1 MSYAQYIINAANQ
14 YGIDPNIALAI
25 AARETGGDDI
35 NAINMAPNGGLMQI
49 TDYSAN
55 DYGVNDMYPD
65 WQTDPQQNALA
76 GMYILSQKIKEQG
89 GDTWSGV
96 RAYNGAG
103 DAAQQYLQQVQ
114 TNYNNLSKST
124 PFVYHGDDAQGNPF
138 MNIQAYIRE
147 NNPNER
153 LNVAGLLGMA
163 SQRPTTKTIHDILQS
178 PDYQRQLDYLPR
190 ATRDLLKPFAQQ
202 LQERRAA
209 LDKAELDNNSFVN
222 KVGIGTRA
230 INMVNHSNNIDNR
243 NTYASFAKQLGV
255 NVNPG
260 VDQFV
265 SGAGLLNSRIKQEQ
279 ADKAYADAID
289 NMEWQKEL
297 ADKENALTQR
307 KIDMI
312 NTLYGGVNG

>member
-14 YGIDPNIALAI
+14 YGIDPNVALAI
-25 AARETGGDDI
+25 AARETGGDDV

-49 TDYSAN
+49 TDYSAD
-55 DYGVNDMYPD
+55 DYGVNNLYPD

-89 GDTWSGV
+89 GDLWSGV

-103 DAAQQYLQQVQ
+103 DAAQQYVQQVQ
-114 TNYNNLSKST
+114 ANYNNLGGST
-124 PFVYHGDDAQGNPF
+124 PFVYHGDDAQGKPF
-138 MNIQAYIRE
+138 MNVQAYIRN

-153 LNVAGLLGMA
+153 LNVAGLLDMA
-163 SQRPTTKTIHDILQS
+163 SQQPTTKSVHDILQS
-178 PDYQRQLDYLPR
+178 PDYQRELDYLPR
-190 ATRDLLKPFAQQ
+190 TTRDLLKPFAQQ

-209 LDKAELDNNSFVN
+209 LDKAESDHNGLIN
-222 KVGIGTRA
+222 KVGVGTRA
-230 INMVNHSNNIDNR
+230 INMINHSNNIDNR

-279 ADKAYADAID
+279 ADRDYADAIQK
-289 NMEWQKEL
+289 MQWQKEV
-297 ADKENALTQR
+297 ADRANALEQYR
-307 KIDMI
+307 I
-312 NTLYGGVNG
+312 NMLYGGGNE

>member
-14 YGIDPNIALAI
+14 YGIDPNVALAI
-25 AARETGGDDI
+25 AARETGGDDV

-49 TDYSAN
+49 TDYSAD
-55 DYGVNDMYPD
+55 DYDVNNLYPD

-89 GDTWSGV
+89 GDLWSGV

-103 DAAQQYLQQVQ
+103 DAAQQYVQQVQ
-114 TNYNNLSKST
+114 ANYNNLNNST
-124 PFVYHGDDAQGNPF
+124 PFVYHGDDAQGKPF
-138 MNIQAYIRE
+138 MNVQAYIRN

-153 LNVAGLLGMA
+153 LNVAGLLDMA
-163 SQRPTTKTIHDILQS
+163 SQQPSTKSIHDILQS
-178 PDYQRQLDYLPR
+178 PDYQRELDYLPR
-190 ATRDLLKPFAQQ
+190 TTRNLLKPFTQQ

-209 LDKAELDNNSFVN
+209 LDKAESDHTGLIN
-222 KVGIGTRA
+222 KVGVGTKA
-230 INMVNHSNNIDNR
+230 INMINHSNNIDNR

-265 SGAGLLNSRIKQEQ
+265 SGAGVLNSRIKQEQ
-279 ADKAYADAID
+279 ADRDYADAIQK
-289 NMEWQKEL
+289 MQWQKEV
-297 ADKENALTQR
+297 ADRANALEQYR
-307 KIDMI
+307 I
-312 NTLYGGVNG
+312 NMLYGGGNE

>member
-14 YGIDPNIALAI
+14 YGIDPNVALAI
-25 AARETGGDDI
+25 AARETGGDDV

-49 TDYSAN
+49 TDYSAD
-55 DYGVNDMYPD
+55 DYGVNNLYPD

-89 GDTWSGV
+89 GDLWSGV

-103 DAAQQYLQQVQ
+103 DAAQQYVQQVQ
-114 TNYNNLSKST
+114 ANYNNLGGST
-124 PFVYHGDDAQGNPF
+124 PFVYHSDDAQGKPF
-138 MNIQAYIRE
+138 MNVQAYIRN

-153 LNVAGLLGMA
+153 LNVAGLLDMA
-163 SQRPTTKTIHDILQS
+163 SQQSTTKSVHDILQS
-178 PDYQRQLDYLPR
+178 PDYQRELNYLPR
-190 ATRDLLKPFAQQ
+190 TTRDLLKPFAQQ

-209 LDKAELDNNSFVN
+209 LDKAESDHNGLIN
-222 KVGIGTRA
+222 KVGVGTRA
-230 INMVNHSNNIDNR
+230 INMINHSNNIDNR

-279 ADKAYADAID
+279 ADRDYADAIQK
-289 NMEWQKEL
+289 MQWQKEV
-297 ADKENALTQR
+297 ADRANALEQYR
-307 KIDMI
+307 I
-312 NTLYGGVNG
+312 NMLYGGGNE